1 MSLYEVSAE
10 KNNTVKLHLKVG
22 IVEPEKTYIAMQWLG
37 KRVAAEMNTD
47 STTEQSIYATLSKQR
62 ICKHASTKMGF
73 LLRWLFSV
81 RPVQSS
87 YKGEN
92 LEIQLVEC

>member
-1 MSLYEVSAE
+1 
-10 KNNTVKLHLKVG
+10 
-22 IVEPEKTYIAMQWLG
+22 
-37 KRVAAEMNTD
+37 
-47 STTEQSIYATLSKQR
+47 
-62 ICKHASTKMGF
+62 

-92 LEIQLVEC
+92 LEIQLVECWVQVGSAREAERFICGIFGCQ